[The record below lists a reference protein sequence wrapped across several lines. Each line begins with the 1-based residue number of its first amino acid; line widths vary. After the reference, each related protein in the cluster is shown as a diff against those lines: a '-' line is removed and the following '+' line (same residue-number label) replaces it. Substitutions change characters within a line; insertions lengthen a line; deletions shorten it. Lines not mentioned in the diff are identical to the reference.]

1 LTNGKTNGVTF
12 LKEKTSNVQ
21 TRKWQYKHRKLRS
34 AIRSLTVNLPYLFTS
49 YDNPKMEIPN
59 TNNSVEGVISNLK
72 KKIAPYNGLKLNRK
86 MKIIN
91 QILAK
96 NQQRNVH

>member
-1 LTNGKTNGVTF
+1 MTF